1 MTEQLVLL
9 DATRAG
15 VAIVTLNRPHLHNAV
30 NAEVIEALSDAFEDL
45 RVADGVRCVIIE
57 GAGESFSAGADIEW
71 LRFAAD
77 YTFEDNLED
86 AKALGHMLHLFRS
99 LPQPTIALV
108 HGAAIGAGAG
118 LVAAADIALADTSAF
133 FALPEV
139 KLGMTPAV
147 IAPFVIEAIG
157 VRFAR
162 RYFLT
167 GERFSAAEA
176 LRLGL
181 VHAVV
186 ETRQA
191 LADFSE
197 TLVGEIFTASPG
209 AVAAS
214 KALIAALAG
223 KPNDQHLLN
232 DMARH
237 AAECRATRD
246 AKEGL
251 SAFLEKRKPSWFA
264 S

>member
-1 MTEQLVLL
+1 MTDQLVLL

-15 VAIVTLNRPHLHNAV
+15 VAVVTLNRPQLHNAV

-45 RVADGVRCVIIE
+45 RVADGVRCVIVE

-71 LRFAAD
+71 LRFSAD

-86 AKALGHMLHLFRS
+86 AKALGEMLHHFRS
-99 LPQPTIALV
+99 LPKPTIALV

-118 LVAAADIALADTSAF
+118 LAAAADIALADSSAF

-157 VRFAR
+157 ARNAR

-186 ETRQA
+186 ESRQA
-191 LADFSE
+191 LADFAE
-197 TLVGEIFTASPG
+197 KLVIEIFAAAPG
-209 AVAAS
+209 AIANS
-214 KALIAALAG
+214 KTLIAALAG
-223 KPNDQHLLN
+223 KANDQHLLG

-237 AAECRATRD
+237 SAECRATRD

-251 SAFLEKRKPSWFA
+251 SAFLEKRKPSWF
-264 S
+264 SS